1 MNDVTQLFSCNRI
14 TLPNYESI
22 IIIQNLRAI
31 YEILSGVQHFI
42 KLVCSCK
49 SMINIVKSDFNA
61 TYKLYFHLAA
71 DAIK

>member
-14 TLPNYESI
+14 ILPNYESI